1 MDLTFLRNHVKNITG
16 WRSNRKIVC
25 FAVDDYGN
33 VRLASAKAMDA
44 IERKGIRLQGRY
56 DRFDA
61 LDTRQDY
68 EQLFE
73 VLQSVKDSNGRHAIF
88 TTYALSCNADYVA
101 SIEKNEYVPQQ
112 LDKTY
117 ELLSAED
124 PDAYEGA
131 FDLLHEG
138 IAKGFIKPQYH
149 GREHININVFN
160 ALLADKH
167 PILLAILEQRCLTDM
182 PGHVKYPNVRISE
195 AFAFWEEAEIARHK
209 EILRDGLNRFEK
221 VYGYPAQT
229 FTPPAMHLHPSLYN
243 FMASFGIKAIDMPRR
258 HEVHMGEGIYQK
270 ERNVTGSKSGQKYVT
285 IVRNCLFEP
294 NSSPIDWVNTTY
306 NQIKASFFWRKPAII
321 SSHRVNFCGHI
332 DPTNREKGLA
342 QLRILLEKIVQTWP
356 DVEFMSVDELAAEI
370 HKQ

>member
-1 MDLTFLRNHVKNITG
+1 MDLTLLRNHTKNMPG
-16 WRSNRKIVC
+16 WWSKRKIVC

-33 VRLASAKAMDA
+33 VRLASTKALEA
-44 IERKGIRLQGRY
+44 IERKGIRLHGRY

-68 EQLFE
+68 EQLFD
-73 VLQSVKDSNGRHAIF
+73 VLQSVKDSRGRPAIF
-88 TTYALSCNADYVA
+88 TTYALSCNADYQSTV
-101 SIEKNEYVPQQ
+101 EKNEFIPQQ

-124 PDAYEGA
+124 PIAFEGA

-138 IAKGFIKPQYH
+138 IAQGFIKPQFH

-167 PILLAILEQRCLTDM
+167 PILRANLEYQCLTGM
-182 PGHVKYPNVRISE
+182 PGHVNYPNVRISE
-195 AFAFWEEAEIARHK
+195 AFAYWQEAEIARHK
-209 EILRDGLNRFEK
+209 EILKDGLYCFEK

-229 FTPPAMHLHPSLYN
+229 FTPPAMHLHPSLYD
-243 FMASFGIKAIDMPRR
+243 FMANHGIRAIEKPRQ
-258 HEVHMGEGIYQK
+258 HEVHMGEGVYQK
-270 ERNVTGSKSGQKYVT
+270 ERNVTGSKSGQNYVT

-294 NSSPIDWVNTTY
+294 NSSTIDWVNTTY
-306 NQIKASFFWRKPAII
+306 NQIKAAFFWKKSAII

-332 DPTNREKGLA
+332 DPSNREKGLA
-342 QLRILLEKIVQTWP
+342 QLRLLLRKIVQTWP
-356 DVEFMSVDELAAEI
+356 DVEFMSIDELAAEI